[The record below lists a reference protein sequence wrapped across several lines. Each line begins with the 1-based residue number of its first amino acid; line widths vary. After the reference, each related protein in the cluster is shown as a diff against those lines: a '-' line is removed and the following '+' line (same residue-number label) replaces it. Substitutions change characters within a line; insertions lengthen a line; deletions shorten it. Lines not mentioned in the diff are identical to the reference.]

1 MTIGVPK
8 ITKQNPSFN
17 MKYKTIYLDPPWNLG
32 GGGKIKRGVDK
43 HYPLMETQ
51 AIFDM
56 KPFIEELSDTQ
67 CHMYM
72 WVTNN
77 FLKSGLEIMK
87 YWDFKYITNI
97 VWVKNSFGTG
107 QYFRGQHEI
116 LLFGRK
122 GPAMPYKHEKNIPS
136 IVFSDK
142 QEHSKKP
149 KEFYRIIEKVSYP
162 PYIELF
168 ARNRREGWDNWGNEI
183 KPEDPKPKRLF

>member
-1 MTIGVPK
+1 
-8 ITKQNPSFN
+8 
-17 MKYKTIYLDPPWNLG
+17 MKYKTIYVDPPWNLG
-32 GGGKIKRGVDK
+32 GGGKIKRGADK

-56 KPFIEELSDTQ
+56 KPFIEELADEQ

-77 FLKSGLEIMK
+77 FLEDGLAIMK
-87 YWDFKYITNI
+87 HWGFKYITNI
-97 VWVKNSFGTG
+97 VWVKNSIGTG

-122 GPAMPYKHEKNIPS
+122 GDPLPFKHTKNIPS
-136 IVFSDK
+136 VVFASK
-142 QEHSKKP
+142 GRHSEKP
-149 KEFYRIIEKVSYP
+149 KQFYNIIEKVSYS

-168 ARNRREGWDNWGNEI
+168 ARNKRDGWDVWGN
-183 KPEDPKPKRLF
+183 DPKLEEKTKALF